1 MEDIINSFYAGNAK
15 KLRNMVDK
23 ILFKLKFV
31 DVDNEDFYSL
41 ANEIFVDVLK
51 RYDGKQDFNGFLY
64 SCLTNKFKTE
74 MTRRNRQKRQA
85 DKMSLSWEEKVG
97 NNEETLTIGDIVADD
112 KTIERISNKMK
123 TLELEKFIWKE
134 DKEFVNGLNGL
145 IEAKLYDS
153 TLTTES
159 IANAL
164 NMSTRS
170 LYRRLKD
177 LGLPFPKEY
186 LRERRMEKAVVL
198 LQTTDKS
205 IQEIIYEC
213 GFNNRAHFYKEFGKR
228 YQVTPKEYRNI
239 NKKMDT
245 SLN

>member
-112 KTIERISNKMK
+112 KTIES
-123 TLELEKFIWKE
+123 EVFKE
-134 DKEFVNGLNGL
+134 ERDEW
-145 IEAKLYDS
+145 
-153 TLTTES
+153 
-159 IANAL
+159 
-164 NMSTRS
+164 
-170 LYRRLKD
+170 RREV
-177 LGLPFPKEY
+177 KEY
-186 LRERRMEKAVVL
+186 LKKLSPLQRQIAFLLSDNNTPDEICEELHITMKHFENSVKRIFADERIKPLRPLVEKGN
-198 LQTTDKS
+198 
-205 IQEIIYEC
+205 E
-213 GFNNRAHFYKEFGKR
+213 
-228 YQVTPKEYRNI
+228 
-239 NKKMDT
+239 
-245 SLN
+245 